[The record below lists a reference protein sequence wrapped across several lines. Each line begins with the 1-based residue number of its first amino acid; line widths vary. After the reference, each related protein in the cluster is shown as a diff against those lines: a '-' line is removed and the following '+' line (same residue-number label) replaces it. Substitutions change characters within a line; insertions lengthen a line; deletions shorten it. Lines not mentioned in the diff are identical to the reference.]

1 MNRLFDLIAVGC
13 IAFVVLLPKA
23 SVQAR
28 PALDAEQS
36 DLQRVSSLEDA
47 LVRAPHDAP
56 DREVIATDL
65 AELYN
70 RLERPDWALITL
82 ASFPAESSSARLSL
96 VRATA
101 YADRL
106 DAASAVAATT
116 AGRTA
121 CEKRGCP
128 DIVSARLQIIEGPMK
143 ALLDA
148 HIDPRKDQQR
158 AKQIVG
164 QVLHN
169 TRPAQK

>member
-1 MNRLFDLIAVGC
+1 MNRLFDLIAVAC

-23 SVQAR
+23 SVRAR
-28 PALDAEQS
+28 PALDAEPS

-47 LVRAPHDAP
+47 LVRAPRDSP
-56 DREVIATDL
+56 DREDIATDL
-65 AELYN
+65 ADAYLQ
-70 RLERPDWALITL
+70 LERPDWALVTL
-82 ASFPAESSSARLSL
+82 AAFPAASSSARLSL

-106 DAASAVAATT
+106 DAQGAVAATT
-116 AGRTA
+116 AGRAA
-121 CEKRGCP
+121 CDQRGCP
-128 DIVSARLQIIEGPMK
+128 DVVSARLQIIEQPMK

-164 QVLHN
+164 QILHN
-169 TRPAQK
+169 TRPSQR